1 MRIPLLTDIDDLTL
15 RRYLITGV
23 TVLVA
28 ILLGWALWWH
38 YLDSPWTR
46 DGRVRAEVVDIAAEI
61 SGKVIDL
68 KVVDNQPVKKGD
80 ILFQIDPIDYQLALG
95 LTPEV
100 GHFRSVVLPVG

>member
-1 MRIPLLTDIDDLTL
+1 MRIPFLTDVDEPTL

-28 ILLGWALWWH
+28 FLLGWALWWH
-38 YLDSPWTR
+38 YLRSPWTR

-68 KVVDNQPVKKGD
+68 EVVDNQQVKKGD
-80 ILFQIDPIDYQLALG
+80 VLFDD
-95 LTPEV
+95 
-100 GHFRSVVLPVG
+100 